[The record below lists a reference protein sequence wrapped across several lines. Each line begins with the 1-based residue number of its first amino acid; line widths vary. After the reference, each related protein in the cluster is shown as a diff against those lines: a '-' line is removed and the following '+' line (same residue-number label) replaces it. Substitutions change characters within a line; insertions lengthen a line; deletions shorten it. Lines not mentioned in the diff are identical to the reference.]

1 MRVVTGCRCPASAF
15 FAATGRRTP
24 RRGLPLRRAGCAGR

>member
-1 MRVVTGCRCPASAF
+1 MHVVTGCRCPLAAF
-15 FAATGRRTP
+15 FATTGRHTS